1 MRTATKD
8 SMNVRNEEIAVG
20 KNTTKGNIVIFAP
33 DSLMDRASG
42 LMTTANVLN
51 LPSEQDVIWLAA
63 ALLERTGKQWE
74 ELEDQVYEEFFA
86 LSQQN
91 REEPT
96 DD

>member
-1 MRTATKD
+1 MRTVTKD
-8 SMNVRNEEIAVG
+8 SINVRNEEIAVG
-20 KNTTKGNIVIFAP
+20 KNTTNGNIVIFAP

-91 REEPT
+91 REEPAH
-96 DD
+96 D